1 MNSVVRG
8 GPVVATES
16 HAREDF
22 PETRSRNARRL
33 GSLFGNIDYLV
44 EQIANAR
51 SIRAVKVWLDA
62 KCEVIC
68 AHSDAQFKT
77 SASHLIGTYDRR
89 SARALI
95 RADLA
100 DWKVLRADSDVRHLS
115 IRWFVDRDP
124 T

>member
-1 MNSVVRG
+1 MKPVA
-8 GPVVATES
+8 GPRADVAIES

-22 PETRSRNARRL
+22 PETQSRDARRL

-51 SIRAVKVWLDA
+51 DIRAVKVWLDV

-68 AHSDAQFKT
+68 AHSDADFET
-77 SASHLIGTYDRR
+77 SASHLIGTYDRQ
-89 SARALI
+89 SPTARI
-95 RADLA
+95 RADIA
-100 DWKVLRADSDVRHLS
+100 DWQIRRADRDVRHLA